1 LNFEELDEEAT
12 RVLGRLVREAWNE
25 GPPAP
30 SADFLLAAIRPALSE
45 IDRERRARPSFSRA
59 LDGAFSR
66 LAAFLR
72 PSPAL
77 AMAAA
82 GAFLFMVALVQR
94 SHDVRNALGLGVGA
108 QLVQVRSHPSPIT
121 PVPDAPKSAFQVVP
135 NPFANADYPAD
146 GLGSVYDVSPVRRP
160 AVLFHSNDGAVTLW
174 VIDDGDLSQ
183 RNALARPWG

>member
-1 LNFEELDEEAT
+1 MNLDELDEEAT
-12 RVLGRLVREAWNE
+12 RALGRLVRETWNE

-30 SADFLLAAIRPALSE
+30 SADFLLAAIRPALAE
-45 IDRERRARPSFSRA
+45 IDRERRARPSLHRA

-66 LAAFLR
+66 LASLLR

-82 GAFLFMVALVQR
+82 GAFMVMVALVER
-94 SHDVRNALGLGVGA
+94 SHDVRAWVGTDLSAPLRHPAPA
-108 QLVQVRSHPSPIT
+108 QSISQV
-121 PVPDAPKSAFQVVP
+121 DGPKSPFRDVP

-146 GLGSVYDVSPVRRP
+146 GLGTIYDVSPVRRP
-160 AVLFHSNDGAVTLW
+160 AVLFHAKDGAVTLW

-183 RNALARPWG
+183 RNLLARPWG

>member
-12 RVLGRLVREAWNE
+12 RALGRLVREAWTE

-30 SADFLLAAIRPALSE
+30 SADFMLAAIRPALAQ
-45 IDRERRARPSFSRA
+45 IDRERRARPSWTRA
-59 LDGAFSR
+59 VDGAFAR

-82 GAFLFMVALVQR
+82 AAFLVMVALVQR
-94 SHDVRNALGLGVGA
+94 SHDVRNVLGVGVSA
-108 QLVQVRSHPSPIT
+108 QLAPGRGHSPMVSL
-121 PVPDAPKSAFQVVP
+121 VPDAPKPAFQAVP

-146 GLGSVYDVSPVRRP
+146 GLGTVYDVSPVRRP
-160 AVLFHSNDGAVTLW
+160 AVLFHSNDGAVMLW

-183 RNALARPWG
+183 RNALGRPWG